1 MDLFSTMSG
10 VKRLLDLPMYKQKI
24 DLESRSNLLNFNSI
38 SMKPYARGYALR
50 DVIFKNGQTTVSL
63 AYKKGRKEK
72 KNSDTPYRVSGAIQD
87 IGLKTRQPYPKH

>member
-1 MDLFSTMSG
+1 MSG

-72 KNSDTPYRVSGAIQD
+72 KLRYAIQSLRRD
-87 IGLKTRQPYPKH
+87 SRYWTENPSTVPETLIYY